1 MSGGGVA
8 KSEEEKTI
16 REHIE
21 RASHQDKFYT
31 TQCHDQ
37 FRNLGVIKILTD

>member
-21 RASHQDKFYT
+21 RVPHQDKCYT
-31 TQCHDQ
+31 TQCQDQ
-37 FRNLGVIKILTD
+37 FRNLGVIKILTA